1 MNEQWTFLFERP
13 WTLKYEQLDPTR
25 NHLTVMFR
33 LRNTNCSVQL
43 GSRRLRLEL
52 QTLLAMLNNISSKRL
67 LMEPQKTLAQ
77 RKLFVFELFDFIYSN
92 LCHCPAE
99 RVLGTSLPN
108 GNVVLRCCR
117 IRRIRDATQ
126 NEVASVLVYKTG
138 GQQHWA
144 SLLLHIWDKIL
155 IVPFFVRNLQ
165 VGSQTD
171 ACWLD
176 LGIYM

>member
-1 MNEQWTFLFERP
+1 MLGGKATEGLGVLTPLPTILQSQSRDLYRTSDIYFGYYGVPPALYPAGGSALAPPPCDLRSTAIPLASQLALLKNLSLDFLYVGG
-13 WTLKYEQLDPTR
+13 TLKK
-25 NHLTVMFR
+25 HA
-33 LRNTNCSVQL
+33 C
-43 GSRRLRLEL
+43 G
-52 QTLLAMLNNISSKRL
+52 
-67 LMEPQKTLAQ
+67 Q

-144 SLLLHIWDKIL
+144 SLLLHI
-155 IVPFFVRNLQ
+155 
-165 VGSQTD
+165 
-171 ACWLD
+171 
-176 LGIYM
+176 